1 MFNLKKIKLAIQ
13 LAIQG
18 LKTNSLRTILTTVGI
33 IIGIA
38 TVVIVLAAGRGLESF
53 IIQQM
58 EIFGSDTIE
67 IEVKL
72 PSTSDT
78 EMAAAMIGGAEVTT
92 LKQEDFEAV
101 KTLENVE
108 EYYAA
113 ILGEFKT
120 VYKNKNIRSTIIGTT
135 AGEPVIEPDLVMR
148 EGRFFTDKE
157 DRAVSKVAVL
167 GSEIKEDLFGEED
180 AIGKN
185 IKINQVSFK
194 VIGVAESRG
203 MVFYFN
209 YDKMIYIPLRTAQKL
224 LLGVEHV
231 LYGFL
236 SVYDTNR
243 VDETIAEMVTL
254 MERRHGIPPGNDKKH
269 DFRITS
275 MEEAMEIMETVV
287 FAITLLV
294 LGVAGISLVVG
305 GVGIMNI
312 MYLTVLERTREIGL
326 RKALGAPN
334 SLIQAQFL
342 YEAII
347 ITGIGGIVGII
358 LGWGITSLIGF
369 AASLQGFDFNL
380 GVSLDAILTA
390 IGASL
395 FFGIVFGLYPARK
408 AASLSPVD
416 ALRWE

>member
-1 MFNLKKIKLAIQ
+1 MFNLNKVKLAIQ

-18 LKTNSLRTILTTVGI
+18 LKTNRLRTILTTVGI

-38 TVVIVLAAGRGLESF
+38 TVVIVLAAGRGLESY
-53 IIQQM
+53 IIRQM
-58 EIFGSDTIE
+58 DIFGSDTIE
-67 IEVKL
+67 IEIKL
-72 PSTSDT
+72 PSTSDV
-78 EMAAAMIGGAEVTT
+78 EMVSAMMGGAEVTT
-92 LKQEDFEAV
+92 LKREDFEAI
-101 KTLENVE
+101 KTLENVD

-120 VYKNKNIRSTIIGTT
+120 VYKNQDIRSTILATT
-135 AGEPVIEPDLVMR
+135 AGEPAIEPDLKMQ
-148 EGRFFTDKE
+148 EGRFFTNKE

-167 GSEIKEDLFGEED
+167 GPEIKERLFGAED

-185 IKINQVSFK
+185 IKINQVNFK
-194 VIGVAESRG
+194 VIGVTESRG

-209 YDKMIYIPLRTAQKL
+209 YDKMIYVPLRTAQKL

-231 LYGFL
+231 LYGFVSL
-236 SVYDTNR
+236 KDPLR
-243 VDETIAEMVTL
+243 VKETVAEITAM
-254 MERRHGIPPGNDKKH
+254 MERRHGIAPGNEKKH

-275 MEEAMEIMETVV
+275 MEEAMEIMGTVT

-294 LGVAGISLVVG
+294 LGVAGISLIVG

-347 ITGIGGIVGII
+347 ITGLGGIVGIA
-358 LGWGITSLIGF
+358 LGWVIVSLIDL
-369 AASLQGFDFNL
+369 AASLQGFNFDL
-380 GVSLDAILTA
+380 GISLDAIL
-390 IGASL
+390 IGLGASL
-395 FFGIVFGLYPARK
+395 FFGLVFGLYPARK